1 MRNYK
6 EYFDRKTE
14 LLGSGWREHPSG
26 CVPSALALITG
37 RTFEDA
43 VEYATEKL
51 GYDRKTGVNSLRLYN
66 LLDSSTRWKRIK
78 IEDFCNE
85 YKVEGHIVMRRPRA
99 KSLAKKFSRG
109 KYLLMTSGH
118 ATAIVE
124 GELIESNPKRIV
136 NAVYEYVG

>member
-14 LLGSGWREHPSG
+14 LLGNGWREHPSG

-43 VEYATEKL
+43 VEYTTKKL
-51 GYDRKTGVNSLRLYN
+51 GYCRKTGVKSDRLYK
-66 LLDSSTRWKRIK
+66 LLDSSTRWKKVK
-78 IEDFCNE
+78 IEDFCNDD
-85 YKVEGHIVMRRPRA
+85 KVQGCKRRRRPRA

-118 ATAIVE
+118 ATAILE